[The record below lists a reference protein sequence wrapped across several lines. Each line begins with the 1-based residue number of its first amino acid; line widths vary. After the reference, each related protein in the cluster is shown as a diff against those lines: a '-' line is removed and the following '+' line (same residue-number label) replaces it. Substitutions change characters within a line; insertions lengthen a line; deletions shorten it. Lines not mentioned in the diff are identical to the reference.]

1 LDSPIQ
7 SRYARLSSVVMHFLE
22 AGSGEDAIVLLHGIP
37 QSSHSWRRIIPTL
50 APQYRVIAPDLR
62 GLGDT
67 SRPHSGY
74 DKKTV
79 AADVSELL
87 GEHLG
92 IKRFFVVGHD
102 WGGPVAYALTIQDPA
117 AVRGLAI
124 LDVTI
129 PGDGAEMSQGGR
141 RWHHPFFRTPDLPE
155 ALMQGREHHYLNWL
169 FDTYGHR
176 QNVLDAQER
185 AEYLRTY
192 CAPGGLR
199 TMLAYYRAFA
209 EDAAYNERR
218 LTEQGKLRVPVLALG
233 GDSSFGRG
241 MEPFESMNR
250 MALHVTGGVIPNCGH
265 WVAEEAPEFVSQA
278 LLAFFRDQTRA

>member
-1 LDSPIQ
+1 
-7 SRYARLSSVVMHFLE
+7 VMHFLE
-22 AGSGEDAIVLLHGIP
+22 AGGGEDAVLLLHGIP
-37 QSSHSWRRIIPTL
+37 QSSHCWRRIIPSL
-50 APQYRVIAPDLR
+50 ASHYRVIAPDLR

-79 AADVSELL
+79 AADLAQLL
-87 GEHLG
+87 STHLG
-92 IKRFFVVGHD
+92 IRRFFLVGHD
-102 WGGPVAYALTIQDPA
+102 WGGPVAYALTVRDPA

-155 ALMQGREHHYLNWL
+155 ALMHGREHIYLNWL
-169 FDTYGHR
+169 FDNYGRR
-176 QNVLDAQER
+176 QNVLEPQER

-199 TMLAYYRAFA
+199 AMLAYYRAVA
-209 EDAAYNERR
+209 QDAADNERA
-218 LTEQGKLRVPVLALG
+218 LTQAGKLSVPVLALG

-241 MEPFESMNR
+241 METLESMRR
-250 MALHVTGGVIPNCGH
+250 MARNVTGGVIPNCGH
-265 WVAEEAPEFVSQA
+265 WVTEEAPEFVAQA
-278 LLAFFRDQTRA
+278 LLTFFRDQGDA